1 MSLDHLGTVSIVSLS
16 LRKFLHAWNAKHL
29 LVYLYIKL
37 YSPKHEIIYIKGI
50 IQMLLKFFLCQ
61 RKDDLREA
69 IGYQKCCVLTAVFT
83 CKGFGRG
90 WATEPVKNE
99 FWQEGGIGFL
109 TITGFIAGMSR
120 SSLVPRSGSGNLTR
134 AFLIP
139 NCDMAGK
146 RILIFDTNPDFLLS
160 VSFLDSSFPLDSG
173 CAIFGSWWSWW
184 AMEH

>member
-120 SSLVPRSGSGNLTR
+120 SSLVPRSGSGNLTHTAPQR
-134 AFLIP
+134 CQPDRSGTL
-139 NCDMAGK
+139 
-146 RILIFDTNPDFLLS
+146 DFLL
-160 VSFLDSSFPLDSG
+160 DSSYCDRDWTRTVAG
-173 CAIFGSWWSWW
+173 
-184 AMEH
+184 